1 MLPTSETANLLDDAS
16 VEVRITSLLVVSPQ
30 KDTTPQKKP
39 VVDQPGNDT
48 SNWFLT
54 EVQPHRPALRAWL
67 LARFPTLPDV
77 DDLVQ
82 ESCARV
88 LQARETATIR
98 STRALLFATARNL
111 ALDAVRRQRVIR
123 FESFTDQTDSSV
135 LIDDSDVV
143 AFVSQHEELELLTQ
157 SIQSLP
163 ARCRQI
169 MTLRTAYGFT
179 PDQIAEK
186 LSVSTS
192 TVEKEM
198 AKGIRACAAFFASRD
213 RR

>member
-1 MLPTSETANLLDDAS
+1 M
-16 VEVRITSLLVVSPQ
+16 
-30 KDTTPQKKP
+30 
-39 VVDQPGNDT
+39 DQPGNDT

>member
-1 MLPTSETANLLDDAS
+1 M
-16 VEVRITSLLVVSPQ
+16 
-30 KDTTPQKKP
+30 
-39 VVDQPGNDT
+39 
-48 SNWFLT
+48 
-54 EVQPHRPALRAWL
+54 
-67 LARFPTLPDV
+67 
-77 DDLVQ
+77 
-82 ESCARV
+82 
-88 LQARETATIR
+88 
-98 STRALLFATARNL
+98 
-111 ALDAVRRQRVIR
+111 
-123 FESFTDQTDSSV
+123 
-135 LIDDSDVV
+135 IDDSDVV

-157 SIQSLP
+157 AIQSLP

-192 TVEKEM
+192 TVEKET

>member
-1 MLPTSETANLLDDAS
+1 MLPTSETANPLDGAS
-16 VEVRITSLLVVSPQ
+16 VGVRITSLRVVSPLEH
-30 KDTTPQKKP
+30 P
-39 VVDQPGNDT
+39 VVDQPGKDT

-111 ALDAVRRQRVIR
+111 ALDAVRRQRVAR

-157 SIQSLP
+157 AIQSLP

-192 TVEKEM
+192 TVEKET

>member
-1 MLPTSETANLLDDAS
+1 MDQSG
-16 VEVRITSLLVVSPQ
+16 
-30 KDTTPQKKP
+30 KDT
-39 VVDQPGNDT
+39 G
-48 SNWFLT
+48 NWFLT
-54 EVQPHRPALRAWL
+54 EVQPHRQALRAWL

-98 STRALLFATARNL
+98 SARALLFATARNL

-123 FESFTDQTDSSV
+123 FESITGQTDSSV

-143 AFVSQHEELELLTQ
+143 AFVSQHEELEVLTHA
-157 SIQSLP
+157 IQSLP

-192 TVEKEM
+192 TVEKET

-213 RR
+213 RC